1 MIWSSPAEKR
11 LIPRL
16 ERTHKQENPLLA
28 HQNQSLPSAPF
39 PSGNAH
45 NCTAMK
51 IPLFPLDV
59 VLFPGASLPLHI
71 FEERYKE
78 MIGICIEDESAF
90 GVVRAHQEGL
100 AVTGCTAR
108 ILRVIQR
115 YDDGRL
121 DILCQGDARFEIE
134 MLENSQAFLEAEVDF
149 FEDEGTVASRE
160 LREECAA
167 LHFEALE
174 LAGIEVATMHIS
186 LDGPVSFALASAL
199 PADLGF
205 KQQLLAMRSDAE
217 RTERLRDFYQAV
229 LPRLR
234 TGAHAARSAGHNGH
248 VM

>member
-1 MIWSSPAEKR
+1 
-11 LIPRL
+11 
-16 ERTHKQENPLLA
+16 
-28 HQNQSLPSAPF
+28 
-39 PSGNAH
+39 
-45 NCTAMK
+45 MK

-90 GVVRAHQEGL
+90 GVVRARQEGL
-100 AVTGCTAR
+100 AVIGCTAR
-108 ILRVIQR
+108 ILRVVQR

-134 MLENSQAFLEAEVDF
+134 TLENSRSFLEAEVDF
-149 FEDEGTVASRE
+149 FEDEGAQASRE
-160 LREECAA
+160 QREECAA
-167 LHFEALE
+167 LHFEAMA
-174 LAGIEVATMHIS
+174 LAGIEVTTMHLS

-205 KQQLLAMRSDAE
+205 KQQLLAARSDAE
-217 RTERLRDFYQAV
+217 RTERLRDFYLAV

-234 TGAHAARSAGHNGH
+234 KSTQASKHARQNGH